1 MAEGA
6 QPFGLADRLGYH
18 QATVR
23 TVPQQNGMPLRLSWA
38 VVWAVL
44 ALVALPVAAAPVLYG
59 YRVVASFPHDRAAFT
74 QGLTFHQGRLFES
87 VGGYGRSALREVDL
101 STGRVVRE
109 RPLPAHLFGEGLAVA
124 GERLLQLTWRA
135 GVGFIHAPDDLAA
148 LGEFRYRGEG
158 WGLASHGDR
167 LAMSDGTAFLRWL
180 HPATLVETGRVEVF
194 DGTTP
199 VAGLNELEFVHGQLF
214 ANVWPSNRIAI
225 IDPAAGLV
233 TGWLDLAGILPVVFR
248 RPDTDV
254 LNGIA
259 HDATTDRLFVT
270 GKRWPRLFQIE
281 LVAAAPSPVDVG
293 EEVGQSGAP

>member
-1 MAEGA
+1 M
-6 QPFGLADRLGYH
+6 LKRL
-18 QATVR
+18 
-23 TVPQQNGMPLRLSWA
+23 PWP
-38 VVWAVL
+38 VVWAAL
-44 ALVALPVAAAPVLYG
+44 ALVALPAASESILYG

-74 QGLTFHQGRLFES
+74 QGLTIHQGRLFES

-148 LGEFRYRGEG
+148 LGEFHYRGEG

-180 HPATLVETGRVEVF
+180 HPATLVETGRVQVL
-194 DGTTP
+194 DGGAP
-199 VAGLNELEFVHGQLF
+199 VTGLNELEFVRGQLF
-214 ANVWPSNRIAI
+214 ANVWPTNRIAI
-225 IDPAAGLV
+225 IDPATGQV
-233 TGWLDLAGILPVVFR
+233 TGWLDLTGILPVVFR
-248 RPDTDV
+248 RPETDV

-281 LVAAAPSPVDVG
+281 PIAADQPSPVDAR
-293 EEVGQSGAP
+293 ETR